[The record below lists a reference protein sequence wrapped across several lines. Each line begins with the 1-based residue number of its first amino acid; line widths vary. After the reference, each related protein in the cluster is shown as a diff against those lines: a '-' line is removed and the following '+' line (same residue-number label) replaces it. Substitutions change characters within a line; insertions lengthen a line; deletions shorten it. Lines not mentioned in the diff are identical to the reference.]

1 MRRRERMHQGPPQ
14 FRVVLT
20 GRRRHRRLPRIAPPS
35 ARSRRTNASARSL
48 RSFGLALPPR

>member
-1 MRRRERMHQGPPQ
+1 
-14 FRVVLT
+14 VVLT